1 MQRGALMFRRFKN
14 LFVFALVAAIGT
26 AGLSGCG
33 GNSETVSD
41 IDLTKIQR
49 LSYDATNEHEIALEK
64 FNKGCEPAKIIRDD
78 KSQTN
83 KNFCLIFQGAKDSV
97 TVEKILQILDEKN
110 IKATFAITAATA
122 AEDDALI
129 DLIIQKGHDI
139 IDNGLNGDSSIDVL
153 SDEDMVS
160 NFSDSRKVFSTLM
173 DVPPD
178 KMMLNTTYYNDTIC
192 MAASAS
198 GYSKLVS
205 PSSGSYLNEKSFRD
219 DQNTFEYVSRQGN
232 GRILV
237 IKLDEYVESLEV
249 DPKVEYKD
257 PAIDVQPTIVSAS
270 EEDEDKRDV
279 VTMVGWLLDAMQTQ
293 GIDNV
298 KLDKLKALNDEEYVR
313 QLYEETGGYSAEVY
327 EEVAT
332 MQDVTG
338 LCFYGIPENVES
350 VDAIT
355 KALIKAGAK
364 ATFFLSSEDIEKNPK
379 AVEKIVNSGFSI
391 ATRGTT
397 GGNISNKEF
406 YDIYVDLKTS
416 VRSIQ
421 KNYGLKAKYYM
432 PEDESEITENLRIA
446 AKVAGLDIVS
456 PKNDAI
462 PEKGNISCFDLT
474 RELEMEKLN
483 AYISSTAG
491 KNQQIVDITEL
502 VRSSTC
508 APVTD
513 KETLE
518 SLRMENHARL
528 AQERKNIY
536 TSERAVTMTFYG
548 ISNKA
553 VLNDVLSILKL
564 NGYKATFFV
573 TPDELSRCG
582 ESITKILNGGNEIG
596 IAYVSNSQVDQSYDE
611 VAGYI
616 LGAQQYAQWKY
627 DVRVSVVMQPYGI
640 PTKDT
645 KEAVASCGCSLAGYE
660 YSMVQSKDRSAVDLS
675 FYTTLAKKVEAHRGS
690 VIYFNMNYYTAD
702 QDAAGGD
709 GTTLLAELLNKF
721 IETKI
726 YALTYKDVYGK
737 QQASTAYTV
746 KTFSELASSQYVYS
760 PIKNSQKIVS
770 NNNNIVGALPDN
782 ATKNAYMAGHYI
794 GNPDVTYIPGFTD
807 DEMKAYDKTGKISKN
822 KVIFL
827 TFDDWG
833 YEQDINELLYVLDK
847 YKVKGNFF
855 VRTNNVADNPNLLRA
870 IAVDGHMIGS
880 HSNSHMVAWNSTQN
894 PDGTYTYE
902 SISEEAGKRLRADVV
917 NSYSTLNKYCGD
929 VVVDGRR
936 ALSTIYR
943 PPTLAMSRIAMEN
956 IFDVGFTY
964 IVSGD
969 FSSGDYNCSSVDEVV
984 NILRNGKSAW
994 YGTETIGNGSCIVLH
1009 MSPNAQFT
1017 AEALDIMI
1025 PEWRAQGY
1033 RFARLDD
1040 YLK

>member
-1 MQRGALMFRRFKN
+1 MFRRLKN
-14 LFVFALVAAIGT
+14 LFVFALVVIIST
-26 AGLSGCG
+26 ASLAGCG
-33 GNSETVSD
+33 EKSESVSD
-41 IDLTKIQR
+41 IDLTKFQR
-49 LSYDATNEHEIALEK
+49 LSYDATDEHEIALEK

-78 KSQTN
+78 KSQFE
-83 KNFCLIFQGAKDSV
+83 KNFCLIFQGAKDAV
-97 TVEKILQILDEKN
+97 TVEKVLALLDEKN
-110 IKATFAITAATA
+110 MKATFAMTAATA

-129 DLIIQKGHDI
+129 DLITQKGHDI
-139 IDNGLNGDSSIDVL
+139 IDNGLNGDSSVDVL

-173 DVPPD
+173 DVAPD

-192 MAASAS
+192 MAASAA
-198 GYSKLVS
+198 GYTKLVS

-219 DQNTFEYVSRQGN
+219 AQNTAEYVARQSG
-232 GRILV
+232 GKILV

-257 PAIDVQPTIVSAS
+257 PAIDMQATITPGNAEV
-270 EEDEDKRDV
+270 EDDRDV
-279 VTMVGWLLDAMQTQ
+279 VTMVSWLLDAMKSQSVE
-293 GIDNV
+293 NV
-298 KLDKLKALNDEEYVR
+298 KLDSLKALNDEEYVR
-313 QLYEETGGYSAEVY
+313 QLYEETGGYAAEVY

-332 MQDVTG
+332 MKDVTG
-338 LCFYGIPENVES
+338 LCFYGISENAGNIEN
-350 VDAIT
+350 II
-355 KALIKAGAK
+355 KALVKANAK
-364 ATFFLSSEDIEKNPK
+364 ATFFVSSEEIEKYPTV
-379 AVEKIVNSGFSI
+379 VEKIVSSGFSL

-432 PEDESEITENLRIA
+432 PKDASEITENLRIA

-456 PKNDAI
+456 LNNEVL
-462 PEKGNISCFDLT
+462 PEKGCISCFDLT
-474 RELEMEKLN
+474 REFDMERLN

-491 KNQQIVDITEL
+491 KKQEVVDITAL

-508 APVTD
+508 EPVTD
-513 KETLE
+513 KDTLRY
-518 SLRMENHARL
+518 LREENDARL
-528 AQERKNIY
+528 AQEKKNIY

-553 VLNDVLSILKL
+553 VLNDVLTILKN

-573 TPDELSRCG
+573 TPDELSKCG
-582 ESITKILNGGNEIG
+582 ESITKILSGGNELG
-596 IAYVSNSQVDQSYDE
+596 IAYVSNSQIDQSYEE

-616 LGAQQYAQWKY
+616 LGAQQYAEWKY
-627 DVRVSVVMQPYGI
+627 DSKISVVMQPYGV
-640 PTKDT
+640 PSKDT
-645 KEAVASCGCSLAGYE
+645 KEAVSSCGCSLAGYE
-660 YSMVQSKDRSAVDLS
+660 YSMVQSKDRGAVDLS
-675 FYTTLAKKVEAHRGS
+675 FYSTLAKKVEAHRGS
-690 VIYFNMNYYTAD
+690 IIYFNMNYYTAD
-702 QDAAGGD
+702 QDAANGD
-709 GTTLLAELLNKF
+709 GTTLLAELLKKF

-726 YALTYKDVYGK
+726 YALTYRDVHGK
-737 QQASTAYTV
+737 VQSSTSYTV
-746 KTFSELASSQYVYS
+746 KTFGELASSKYVYV
-760 PIKNSQKIVS
+760 PIKNSQKIVADGNS
-770 NNNNIVGALPDN
+770 IVGALPDN

-794 GNPDVTYIPGFTD
+794 GNPDVSFIPGFSA
-807 DEMKAYDKTGKISKN
+807 DELRAYDTTGKITKD

-870 IAVDGHMIGS
+870 IAVEGHMIGS
-880 HSNSHMVAWNSTQN
+880 HSNSHMAAWIANEN
-894 PDGTYTYE
+894 GDGTYTYE
-902 SISEEAGKRLRADVV
+902 SISEEAGRRLRADVV
-917 NSYSTLNKYCGD
+917 NSYTTLNKYCGD
-929 VVVDGRR
+929 VMVNGKKS
-936 ALSTIYR
+936 LSTIYR
-943 PPTLAMSRIAMEN
+943 PPTLAMSRIGMEN
-956 IFDVGFTY
+956 ILDVGFTY

-969 FSSGDYNCSSVDEVV
+969 FSSGDYNCNSVDELV
-984 NILRNGKSAW
+984 NILRNGKKTW
-994 YGTETIGNGSCIVLH
+994 NGTATVGNGSCLVLH

>member
-33 GNSETVSD
+33 ENSETVSD

-219 DQNTFEYVSRQGN
+219 DQNTFEYVSKQGN

-249 DPKVEYKD
+249 DPKIEYKD
-257 PAIDVQPTIVSAS
+257 PAIDVQPTIVSSS

-364 ATFFLSSEDIEKNPK
+364 ATFF
-379 AVEKIVNSGFSI
+379 VTGF
-391 ATRGTT
+391 A
-397 GGNISNKEF
+397 
-406 YDIYVDLKTS
+406 
-416 VRSIQ
+416 
-421 KNYGLKAKYYM
+421 
-432 PEDESEITENLRIA
+432 IA
-446 AKVAGLDIVS
+446 AACISWNPFCLNPEACSRHKKCQCGNDQDDQEERRADQLRLRHRKEDKHHGYCCTQFDGCCRRKLLPHAVS
-456 PKNDAI
+456 
-462 PEKGNISCFDLT
+462 
-474 RELEMEKLN
+474 
-483 AYISSTAG
+483 YISRYGSRCFLFRSVKRRADRSG
-491 KNQQIVDITEL
+491 KS
-502 VRSSTC
+502 RSSH
-508 APVTD
+508 
-513 KETLE
+513 E
-518 SLRMENHARL
+518 
-528 AQERKNIY
+528 
-536 TSERAVTMTFYG
+536 
-548 ISNKA
+548 
-553 VLNDVLSILKL
+553 
-564 NGYKATFFV
+564 
-573 TPDELSRCG
+573 
-582 ESITKILNGGNEIG
+582 
-596 IAYVSNSQVDQSYDE
+596 
-611 VAGYI
+611 
-616 LGAQQYAQWKY
+616 
-627 DVRVSVVMQPYGI
+627 
-640 PTKDT
+640 
-645 KEAVASCGCSLAGYE
+645 
-660 YSMVQSKDRSAVDLS
+660 
-675 FYTTLAKKVEAHRGS
+675 
-690 VIYFNMNYYTAD
+690 
-702 QDAAGGD
+702 
-709 GTTLLAELLNKF
+709 
-721 IETKI
+721 
-726 YALTYKDVYGK
+726 
-737 QQASTAYTV
+737 
-746 KTFSELASSQYVYS
+746 
-760 PIKNSQKIVS
+760 
-770 NNNNIVGALPDN
+770 
-782 ATKNAYMAGHYI
+782 
-794 GNPDVTYIPGFTD
+794 
-807 DEMKAYDKTGKISKN
+807 
-822 KVIFL
+822 
-827 TFDDWG
+827 
-833 YEQDINELLYVLDK
+833 
-847 YKVKGNFF
+847 
-855 VRTNNVADNPNLLRA
+855 
-870 IAVDGHMIGS
+870 
-880 HSNSHMVAWNSTQN
+880 
-894 PDGTYTYE
+894 
-902 SISEEAGKRLRADVV
+902 
-917 NSYSTLNKYCGD
+917 
-929 VVVDGRR
+929 
-936 ALSTIYR
+936 
-943 PPTLAMSRIAMEN
+943 
-956 IFDVGFTY
+956 
-964 IVSGD
+964 
-969 FSSGDYNCSSVDEVV
+969 
-984 NILRNGKSAW
+984 
-994 YGTETIGNGSCIVLH
+994 
-1009 MSPNAQFT
+1009 
-1017 AEALDIMI
+1017 
-1025 PEWRAQGY
+1025 
-1033 RFARLDD
+1033 
-1040 YLK
+1040 